1 MAEFDSRLLLS
12 TDVVDA
18 WDVVCPGRWREASA
32 EEFSARTHLVFPYR
46 GIYVHRVGLAD
57 RVAEANQVVF
67 INEGEPYRASHPV
80 DGGDATVSIGV
91 DAATLLELTP
101 ADYRHPRGQPS
112 FNRSGLRID
121 ARSPA
126 LAAELRHRLTRDTI
140 DDLAAETLT
149 LELIRHTL
157 GNNASHTARHRGGR
171 PKKIADRAK
180 LILHSDLSRRWT
192 LRDVAADIG
201 ISPVYLTDVFHRVEG
216 LPLYRYH
223 LRLRLA
229 RALSVLADYDNLT
242 KLALD
247 LGFNSHS
254 HFSAVFKQTFKQTP
268 SEFQRVI
275 RRRPKDSD
283 SARDCF

>member
-1 MAEFDSRLLLS
+1 MAEFKTRLLLS
-12 TDVVDA
+12 TDTVGCV
-18 WDVVCPGRWREASA
+18 DVVCPGRWREASA
-32 EEFSARTHLVFPYR
+32 EECATRTHLVFPYR

-67 INEGEPYRASHPV
+67 INEGEPYRVSHPI

-101 ADYRHPRGQPS
+101 ADYRHRRGRPS

-121 ARSPA
+121 TQSQA
-126 LAAELRHRLTRDTI
+126 LAAELRHRLTRGTI
-140 DDLAAETLT
+140 DHLAAETLT
-149 LELIRHTL
+149 LELVRHTL
-157 GNNASHTARHRGGR
+157 GSKASHTARHCNGR

-180 LILHSDLSRRWT
+180 LILLSDLGRRWT
-192 LRDVAADIG
+192 LNDVAADIG
-201 ISPVYLTDVFHRVEG
+201 ISPVYLTDVFRRVEG

-229 RALSVLADYDNLT
+229 RALSVLADYDSLT
-242 KLALD
+242 RLALD

-254 HFSAVFKQTFKQTP
+254 HFSAVFKQTYKQTP
-268 SEFQRVI
+268 SEFQRAI
-275 RRRPKDSD
+275 RRP
-283 SARDCF
+283 A

>member
-12 TDVVDA
+12 TDTVDA

-32 EEFSARTHLVFPYR
+32 EEFSTRTHLVFPYR

-57 RVAEANQVVF
+57 HVAEANQVVF
-67 INEGEPYRASHPV
+67 INEGEPYRVSHPV

-101 ADYRHPRGQPS
+101 SDYRHPRGRPS

-121 ARSPA
+121 TRSQA

-140 DDLAAETLT
+140 DHLAAETLT

-157 GNNASHTARHRGGR
+157 GHNVSHTAQHRNGR
-171 PKKIADRAK
+171 SKKIADRAK

-192 LRDVAADIG
+192 LKDVAALIG
-201 ISPVYLTDVFHRVEG
+201 ISPIYLTDVFCRVEG

-254 HFSAVFKQTFKQTP
+254 HFSAVFKQTYKQTP

-275 RRRPKDSD
+275 RRQRGASLT
-283 SARDCF
+283 

>member
-1 MAEFDSRLLLS
+1 MAEFKTRLLLS
-12 TDVVDA
+12 TDTVDA

-32 EEFSARTHLVFPYR
+32 EECATRTHLVFPYR

-67 INEGEPYRASHPV
+67 INEGEPYRVSHPV

-91 DAATLLELTP
+91 DAATLLELAP
-101 ADYRHPRGQPS
+101 ADYRHPRGRPS

-121 ARSPA
+121 ARSQA

-157 GNNASHTARHRGGR
+157 GNNASHTARHRSGR

-254 HFSAVFKQTFKQTP
+254 HFSAVFKQTYKQTP